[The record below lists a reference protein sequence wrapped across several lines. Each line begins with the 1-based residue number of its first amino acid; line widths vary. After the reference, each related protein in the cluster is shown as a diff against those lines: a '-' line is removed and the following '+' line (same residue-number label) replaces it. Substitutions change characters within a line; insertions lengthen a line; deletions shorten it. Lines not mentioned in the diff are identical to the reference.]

1 MEYKVGELVQI
12 KTRGEMIG
20 EGRFCAT
27 GSALHKYGGSTC
39 RVQRIDGMVC
49 TLNPVNI
56 IDNLPHQ
63 YEKPIEKWKWHSSSL
78 KYPENEIKVDIDTM
92 VDILS
97 EA

>member
-12 KTRGEMIG
+12 KTRDEMLA
-20 EGRFCAT
+20 ENHFCAK

-39 RVQRIDGMVC
+39 RIQAVG
-49 TLNPVNI
+49 TLYKLKPINI
-56 IDNLPHQ
+56 VDNLPRQH
-63 YEKPIEKWKWHSSSL
+63 ERPIEKWEWMGSSL
-78 KYPENEIKVDIDTM
+78 KYPENEITVDIDTM